1 MANSVKPKTF
11 VLLVDG
17 DASDE
22 ERDAIT
28 EYIHGLHEAQQVG
41 WWHQLTHAWVIYA
54 LEVPEPALFGVAAL
68 APPAAPAIQGQE
80 ETPSPLSVVQ
90 LRDELNRLAPSANCL
105 VLEVEPLNW
114 ASKNSDVAHT
124 WLHTWLNMYQQ
135 SSG

>member
-1 MANSVKPKTF
+1 MANSVKPRTF

-17 DASDE
+17 DASEE

-28 EYIHGLHEAQQVG
+28 EYVRGLQETQQVG

-54 LEVPEPALFGVAAL
+54 LGAPVPALFGVAAL
-68 APPAAPAIQGQE
+68 APPAPAIQGQE

-90 LRDELNRLAPSANCL
+90 LRDELNRLAPSAYCL

-114 ASKNSDVAHT
+114 ASQNSDVAHT
-124 WLHTWLNMYQQ
+124 WLHNWWKMYEQ

>member
-68 APPAAPAIQGQE
+68 APP
-80 ETPSPLSVVQ
+80 L
-90 LRDELNRLAPSANCL
+90 LRLFKGKKKPPHR
-105 VLEVEPLNW
+105 
-114 ASKNSDVAHT
+114 
-124 WLHTWLNMYQQ
+124 YQ
-135 SSG
+135 